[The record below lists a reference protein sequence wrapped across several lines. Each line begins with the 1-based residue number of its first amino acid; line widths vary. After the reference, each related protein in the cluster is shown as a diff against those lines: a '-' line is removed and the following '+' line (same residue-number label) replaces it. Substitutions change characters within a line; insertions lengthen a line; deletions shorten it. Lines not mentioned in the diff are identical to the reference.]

1 MKFSGLPTDFDKL
14 IETAKKFKKTHRQVF
29 DIILY
34 GSAVKGKEK
43 PNDYDFMLLLKKSRG
58 YDRLDLSFEF
68 KQELL
73 RLGFPHEKLDV
84 KALTLE
90 ELFDPN
96 YLASP
101 GVIIEGYSLTKGKP
115 VHELLN
121 GEGYAL
127 FILRPT
133 INGNE
138 KTKFQFALKGRDG
151 EGGILRELNGRY
163 LGPWVILLPVEN
175 AHRFREFLEFW
186 RVDFESYLMFGI
198 QGI

>member
-1 MKFSGLPTDFDKL
+1 MKFLGLPIDFDKL
-14 IETAKKFKKTHRQVF
+14 TEKAKKFKKTHKQVF
-29 DIILY
+29 DIVLY
-34 GSAVKGKEK
+34 GSSVKGKEK
-43 PNDYDFMLLLKKSRG
+43 PNDYDFMLLLKKAKG
-58 YDRLDLSFEF
+58 DDRFNLSFEF

-73 RLGFPHEKLDV
+73 SLGFSHEKLDV

-101 GVIIEGYSLTKGKP
+101 GLIIEGFSLTKGKP

-127 FILRPT
+127 FIIKLNLR
-133 INGNE
+133 GNE

-151 EGGILRELNGRY
+151 EGGIIKELNGMY
-163 LGPWVILLPVEN
+163 LGPWVALLPVEN
-175 AHRFREFLEFW
+175 AHRFREFLEYW